1 MRTRGPAKRAT
12 KPVQVVEQI
21 GALGVELDPLD
32 APVAISAAHAQDAA
46 ARARAAEAANLDA
59 ALARAGVGGV
69 LPGPGVVI
77 QATTDEPVEVAVGV
91 PPAMQRLIE
100 SVFVID
106 IEGTWKQLH
115 EVLRT
120 TEGPQLGV
128 APRKALAIVD
138 DRTRMAHKLY
148 CNLKLEYE
156 RYKADVEQ
164 TQAAMRE
171 EANEQ
176 LQAEKDSGTRKKAIT
191 NGDIRACMLANHPDE
206 VRHAELQLRK
216 FSLAVE
222 HALTMVDVLRQ
233 KSRTLQVEVG
243 RGISNSI
250 DD

>member
-1 MRTRGPAKRAT
+1 VT

-21 GALGVELDPLD
+21 GVVGMELDPLD

-46 ARARAAEAANLDA
+46 VRARARAAEAANLDT
-59 ALARAGVGGV
+59 ALAIAHGGA

-77 QATTDEPVEVAVGV
+77 QATTDEPVEVTAGV

-106 IEGTWKQLH
+106 VEGTWKLLH

-191 NGDIRACMLANHPDE
+191 NDDIRACMLANHPDE
-206 VRHAELQLRK
+206 VRHAELQQRK

-222 HALTMVDVLRQ
+222 HALAMVDVLRQ

-243 RGISNSI
+243 RGITNNI